1 MKEKKGSVYRVV
13 PKEVKNYILR
23 RNRIFRHTF
32 CINNSHWQSGGIII
46 FLCKYFIIISDIL
59 VGTFLYVLFLLLAV
73 ILSGLLEKPRR
84 NKDWVTEK
92 STQKNLCEWYYVTF
106 YCFLWLLP
114 PLLQVT
120 YLLNG
125 PYKYSQYCYGRYSVW
140 WYHE

>member
-1 MKEKKGSVYRVV
+1 MREKKGSTYRVV
-13 PKEVKNYILR
+13 SKEVKNYILR

-46 FLCKYFIIISDIL
+46 FLCKYFIIISDIP

-92 STQKNLCEWYYVTF
+92 IHRRIRVSDIMSLLLLSLSTPSPFTGDVLAKWSL
-106 YCFLWLLP
+106 
-114 PLLQVT
+114 
-120 YLLNG
+120 
-125 PYKYSQYCYGRYSVW
+125 
-140 WYHE
+140 